1 MTLPMF
7 SLKGKTSLI
16 TGGSGGIGFS
26 IAKAL
31 AASGSNVGLLYGKNK
46 KALDYA
52 QELREKY
59 NVKAEAYP
67 CAIEKRSA
75 VIDTTNR
82 AVEELGGRLDIMV
95 ANAGI
100 GIPHLA
106 LEDKDEDTW
115 TKVVGV
121 NLNGAYYTA
130 QAAGHHFKK
139 QGSGSLIFTASMS
152 AHIANW
158 PQQWASY
165 HATKGAVKH
174 LARALAVEW
183 APFARVNSV
192 SPGYIDTDLTLYADE
207 KLRKQWKEYTP
218 QGRIGLPEEL
228 VGAYIYLASD
238 ASSFCTG
245 TDIVVDGGYTS
256 R

>member
-1 MTLPMF
+1 MSLAMF
-7 SLKGKTSLI
+7 SLKGKTAI
-16 TGGSGGIGFS
+16 VTGGSGGIGFA

-31 AASGSNVGLLYGKNK
+31 AAAGSNVGLLYGRNK
-46 KALDYA
+46 KAIEYA
-52 QELREKY
+52 RELRETY
-59 NVKAEAYP
+59 NVKSEAYS
-67 CAIEKRSA
+67 CSIEKRSA
-75 VIDTTNR
+75 VIETTNR

-100 GIPHLA
+100 AIPHLA
-106 LEDKDEDTW
+106 LEDENEDTW
-115 TKVVGV
+115 TKVVNV
-121 NLNGAYYTA
+121 NLNGAYYSA
-130 QAAGHHFKK
+130 QAAGHFFKK

-152 AHIANW
+152 GHVANW
-158 PQQWASY
+158 PQQWPSY

-183 APFARVNSV
+183 AGFARVNSV

-207 KLRKQWKEYTP
+207 NLRNQWKDLTP

-228 VGAYIYLASD
+228 VGAYVYLASD
-238 ASSFCTG
+238 ASSYCTG
-245 TDIVVDGGYTS
+245 TDIVVDGGYIS

>member
-1 MTLPMF
+1 MSLSMF
-7 SLKGKTSLI
+7 SLKGKTSI
-16 TGGSGGIGFS
+16 VTGGSGGIGFA
-26 IAKAL
+26 IAKSL
-31 AASGSNVGLLYGKNK
+31 AAAGSNVGLLYGGNK

-52 QELREKY
+52 RELRETY
-59 NVKAEAYP
+59 HVKSEAYS
-67 CAIEKRSA
+67 CSIEKRNA
-75 VIDTTNR
+75 VLETTNQ
-82 AVEELGGRLDIMV
+82 AVKELGGRLDIMV

-100 GIPHLA
+100 AIPHLA
-106 LEDKDEDTW
+106 LEDENEDIW
-115 TKVVGV
+115 TKVVNV

-130 QAAGHHFKK
+130 QAAGHHFKN

-152 AHIANW
+152 GHIANW

-174 LARALAVEW
+174 LSRALAVEW

-207 KLRKQWKEYTP
+207 KLRKQWKDLTP

-228 VGAYIYLASD
+228 VGAYVYLASD
-238 ASSFCTG
+238 ASSYCTG
-245 TDIVVDGGYTS
+245 TDIVVDGGYVS

>member
-1 MTLPMF
+1 MF
-7 SLKGKTSLI
+7 SLKGKTTLI

-26 IAKAL
+26 IAKAF
-31 AASGSNVGLLYGKNK
+31 AAAGSNVGLLYGRNK
-46 KALDYA
+46 KALEYA
-52 QELREKY
+52 AELRDKHG
-59 NVKAEAYP
+59 VQAKAYSCP
-67 CAIEKRSA
+67 IENRSA
-75 VIDTTNR
+75 VIETTNQ
-82 AVEELGGRLDIMV
+82 AVEELGGRLDVMI

-100 GIPHLA
+100 AIPHLS
-106 LEDKDEDTW
+106 LEDKNEDIW
-115 TKVVGV
+115 TKVVGI

-139 QGSGSLIFTASMS
+139 QGKGSLIFTASMS
-152 AHIANW
+152 GHIANW

-165 HATKGAVKH
+165 HATKAAVKH

-207 KLRKQWKEYTP
+207 NLRKKWKEYTP
-218 QGRIGLPEEL
+218 QARIGLPDEL
-228 VGAYIYLASD
+228 PGAYLYLASD
-238 ASSFCTG
+238 ASSYCTG
-245 TDIVVDGGYTS
+245 SDIIVDGGYCS